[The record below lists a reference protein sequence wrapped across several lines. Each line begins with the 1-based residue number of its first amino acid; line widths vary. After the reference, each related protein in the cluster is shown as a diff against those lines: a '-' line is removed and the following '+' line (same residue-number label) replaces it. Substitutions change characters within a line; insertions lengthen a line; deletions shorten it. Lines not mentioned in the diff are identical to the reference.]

1 MIKVS
6 TFVAYR
12 MLHASFST
20 MYAEKLVCSL
30 ISIKRTIGFQ
40 WRWWLN
46 FDVGD
51 SLWILD
57 QDSWCPKCESW
68 WSKWPRPSSTSY
80 SCYQNISYPS
90 SVTNI
95 DVTKN
100 RGRWIMFENKY
111 FIVYCGVKF
120 LFRQNKII
128 ILAVVM
134 IKVIISPMHALS
146 FMLPTWIGFK
156 CYSYEFLKFW
166 IFFYFDYVIRFAI
179 GIKFESNLYKYKLL
193 YGNQL
198 CFLVCHQQ
206 YLLQHQE
213 SPNGLFVP
221 NRSILLYCKLN
232 SNSSFWNDFR

>member
-1 MIKVS
+1 MHTECCMHHFYNVCRKTSLFIDQYKADNRVPM
-6 TFVAYR
+6 
-12 MLHASFST
+12 MLVTAC
-20 MYAEKLVCSL
+20 E
-30 ISIKRTIGFQ
+30 
-40 WRWWLN
+40 
-46 FDVGD
+46 
-51 SLWILD
+51 
-57 QDSWCPKCESW
+57 SWCPKCESW

-111 FIVYCGVKF
+111 FIVYCAVKF

-156 CYSYEFLKFW
+156 CYSYGFLKFW
-166 IFFYFDYVIRFAI
+166 IFFRLRHQIRHRNKVW
-179 GIKFESNLYKYKLL
+179 IKP
-193 YGNQL
+193 
-198 CFLVCHQQ
+198 
-206 YLLQHQE
+206 LQIQIA
-213 SPNGLFVP
+213 L
-221 NRSILLYCKLN
+221 
-232 SNSSFWNDFR
+232 W